1 MPEPTTAA
9 PPAVAGRDAAP
20 APSCPHA
27 PAPTDSA
34 DAFRTVQDRAEC
46 TFARRSRLVG
56 MPAHDGPDA
65 YAAGLAAGPALRAF
79 TDRAAADRLDG
90 FVVELTDPAHGATP
104 AAVAATTRAVLAGVL
119 TADGD
124 SGLAGLEGAEAEHWW
139 FRAFGTRWFA
149 LVFAASYGPESPRHT
164 FGSASTFVL
173 LQPVEAFDRHASPR
187 GTAIAESVREDIRD
201 RYAAGGRPYDAE
213 LAAQDVEALKF
224 VWPHGSADAPVR
236 WWERSAPP
244 ASDAAG
250 GTAPSAAR
258 APVAAERTDAAA
270 PCPATHA
277 HLTDL
282 AAAAAATHAGPQART
297 RDLPGPGAY
306 ERPAARTRGLPDP
319 AVGTG
324 PADAAAAH
332 AEPPAGAGDLGADLL
347 ATATAAL
354 GGTAPPVDRETARG
368 LLAGLAGLAL
378 DGPHRRVPLH
388 TALPGTALPAALR
401 PASAHGAPE
410 EDVFRLALAA
420 ACPGAPWPDGPAD
433 PAALAAAV
441 RVLGGRVG
449 CRVPT
454 LAAVAARH
462 LLHRLPTADAA
473 ARRPL
478 LRRLAWLTDS
488 RAAGASDLLLG
499 LTGADDPLVRLP
511 EAAPAP
517 ARAPGAGAPDDDEEP
532 LPLADWHREPPAP
545 GEERRLGGRVTAV
558 RRHRGTT
565 FADLTW
571 AGRTVQLSLPAG
583 GPARIRPG
591 DLLAVRG
598 RGGRSRTGAAVLS
611 VDEVLRH
618 RPTRS
623 ARPLRPTGPDPVGEL
638 PVAALLRP
646 RLTRL
651 GFAETA
657 SPLLTEGYFGGR
669 ARPFATRQAD
679 RDRPLYLRVTTEL
692 DLLRRLAEGR
702 TRVYEIG
709 PSFRN
714 EPLRGAA
721 AKEFTMLE
729 AYAADLRLDAMAEL
743 VADLVADVLGDP
755 RRPRWTTFD
764 EAFAETSGA
773 HPDDTAALHRLA
785 SRAGGP
791 DPRRF
796 ADPHALALR
805 LWRGTYRHRLT
816 GVALVHGI
824 PGPASPFIAG
834 EGRAARRVW
843 LSVDGVELAEISAN
857 ERDPDRLARR
867 LAAQFADDPHPVHRD
882 YSEVLETFAAGVPPC
897 VGVGLG
903 LTRLASLRAAPYD
916 HHRTGARP

>member
-1 MPEPTTAA
+1 MPDPTTATAAA
-9 PPAVAGRDAAP
+9 PPATAGPGSAP
-20 APSCPHA
+20 APACPSA
-27 PAPTDSA
+27 PARTDSA
-34 DAFRTVQDRAEC
+34 DAFRAVQDRAEC

-56 MPAHDGPDA
+56 MPAHTGPDA
-65 YAAGLAAGPALRAF
+65 YAAGLAAGPALHAF
-79 TDRAAADRLDG
+79 TARAASDRLDG

-104 AAVAATTRAVLAGVL
+104 AAVAATTRALLAGVL

-124 SGLAGLEGAEAEHWW
+124 RDLAGLEGAEEEHWW

-149 LVFAASYGPESPRHT
+149 LVFAPSYGPESPRHT

-187 GTAIAESVREDIRD
+187 GAAIAESVREDIRD

-213 LAAQDVEALKF
+213 LAAQDVESLKF
-224 VWPHGSADAPVR
+224 VWPHGPADAPVR

-244 ASDAAG
+244 ADAAG
-250 GTAPSAAR
+250 RGPAAEQGTDRGTPHPVAR
-258 APVAAERTDAAA
+258 ALLADV
-270 PCPATHA
+270 
-277 HLTDL
+277 
-282 AAAAAATHAGPQART
+282 AAAAAATHAGPR
-297 RDLPGPGAY
+297 
-306 ERPAARTRGLPDP
+306 ARTRGLPDTASTAGSRAGARP
-319 AVGTG
+319 
-324 PADAAAAH
+324 PAAAGA
-332 AEPPAGAGDLGADLL
+332 PAGPPPTGARDLAADLL
-347 ATATAAL
+347 VTATAAL
-354 GGTAPPVDRETARG
+354 ADAVPPVDRETARG

-378 DGPHRRVPLH
+378 DGPHRRVPLY
-388 TALPGTALPAALR
+388 TALPGTGLPAALR
-401 PASAHGAPE
+401 PVGAHGAPE

-441 RVLGGRVG
+441 RVLGGRLG
-449 CRVPT
+449 CRVPA

-462 LLHRLPTADAA
+462 LLHLLPAADAA
-473 ARRPL
+473 GRRHL

-488 RAAGASDLLLG
+488 RAAGAQELLLG
-499 LTGADDPLVRLP
+499 LTGPGDPLVHLP
-511 EAAPAP
+511 AVPPAP
-517 ARAPGAGAPDDDEEP
+517 TPATGAGGPDEDEEP

-545 GEERRLGGRVTAV
+545 DEERRLGGRVRAV
-558 RRHRGTT
+558 RRHRGAT

-571 AGRTVQLSLPAG
+571 GGRTVQLSLPPAG

-598 RGGRSRTGAAVLS
+598 RGGRSRTGAAVLL

-618 RPTRS
+618 RPGRS
-623 ARPLRPTGPDPVGEL
+623 ARPLRATGPDQVGEP
-638 PVAALLRP
+638 PVAGLLRP

-651 GFAETA
+651 GFTEAA

-721 AKEFTMLE
+721 AKEFGMLE

-764 EAFAETSGA
+764 EAFADTAGA

-785 SRAGGP
+785 ARTGLP

-796 ADPHALALR
+796 ADPYALAQR
-805 LWRGTYRHRLT
+805 LWRGTYRHRLP
-816 GVALVHGI
+816 GVALVHRI

-834 EGRAARRVW
+834 EGRSARRVW

-867 LAAQFADDPHPVHRD
+867 LAAQFAGDPHPVHRD
-882 YSEVLETFAAGVPPC
+882 YGDVLETFAAGVPPC

-903 LTRLASLRAAPYD
+903 LTRLAELRAAR
-916 HHRTGARP
+916 RTTAQEPPP